1 MPNEPQSAAKG
12 GGSFAQLFEASLAQQ
27 DSIKEGEI
35 VNGTVLRVTKDNVVV
50 DIGFKS
56 EGVIA
61 LNEFAGPVGE
71 ITVKPGDRVDV
82 LVESREDDNG
92 LVLLS
97 KEKADKMKVWDEISA
112 ACEREEVIEGTISQ
126 RVKGGLSVTIK
137 GGVKAFLPGSQVDL
151 RPIRNLDKLI
161 GQSYTFKVIKFNK
174 KRGNIVLSRR
184 VLLEKEREEMK
195 SVTLKNLQEGQV
207 VKGTI
212 KNITEYG
219 AFVDLGGIDGL
230 LHITDMTYGRL
241 NHPEEMFKVGDDV
254 QVKVLKYNPDTERV
268 SLGLKQTQEDPWTL
282 TEKKYAKGTKVK
294 GKVVSIPNQNYG
306 AFVELE
312 PGVEGLVHISELSWS
327 KRIKHPRDLLKEGD
341 EVECVVIDVDAA
353 NRRIS
358 LSIKD
363 LEPKP
368 WVLFVNEFN
377 PGDKI
382 TGKVR
387 SITDYGIFIGIRDGV
402 DGMVHKSDL
411 SWTLKVNNPADLFRK
426 NDDVEAIILSI
437 NHDEEK
443 VSLGIKQLHDDP
455 WNRIPNDFPPGRE
468 VQTKFLSQF
477 EGGVYVSL
485 ENGIEA
491 LIPSHELSAE
501 FADGKKIKRND
512 PMTAH
517 VMNLDV
523 ADKRILLT
531 QRVGAVTAAK
541 AAAESAKAETGEST
555 PKVRHSA
562 PPPAAASAPKRAGTL
577 GDLIKEKLGDQLSEV
592 VKTEKDK

>member
-1 MPNEPQSAAKG
+1 MPNEPQTAAKAG
-12 GGSFAQLFEASLAQQ
+12 ASFADLFEASLAQQ
-27 DSIKEGEI
+27 DSVKEGEI

-61 LNEFAGPVGE
+61 LSEFAGPVGE
-71 ITVKPGDRVDV
+71 ITVKPGDKVDV

-151 RPIRNLDKLI
+151 RPIRNLEKLI

-184 VLLEKEREEMK
+184 VLLEKERDEMK
-195 SVTLKNLQEGQV
+195 SVTLKTLQEGQV

-212 KNITEYG
+212 KNIT

-241 NHPEEMFKVGDDV
+241 SHPEEMFKVGDEV

-306 AFVELE
+306 AFIELE

-327 KRIKHPRDLLKEGD
+327 KRVKHPRDLLKEGD
-341 EVECVVIDVDAA
+341 EVECVVIEVDAA

-368 WVLFVNEFN
+368 WVLFVNEFT
-377 PGDKI
+377 PGMKI

-455 WNRIPNDFPPGRE
+455 WNRIPNDYPPGKE
-468 VQTKFLSQF
+468 VNAKFLSQF
-477 EGGVYVSL
+477 EGGVFVSL
-485 ENGIEA
+485 EPGIEA
-491 LIPSHELSAE
+491 LIPSHELAPDME
-501 FADGKKIKRND
+501 GKKLKRND
-512 PMTAH
+512 EITAH
-517 VMNLDV
+517 VMNLDI
-523 ADKRILLT
+523 ADRRILLT
-531 QRVGAVTAAK
+531 QRVGAASAAK
-541 AAAESAKAETGEST
+541 AASEAARAEGGEGAV
-555 PKVRHSA
+555 KVRHSA

-577 GDLIKEKLGDQLSEV
+577 GDLIKEKLGDQLADV
-592 VKTEKDK
+592 VKTDKDSK